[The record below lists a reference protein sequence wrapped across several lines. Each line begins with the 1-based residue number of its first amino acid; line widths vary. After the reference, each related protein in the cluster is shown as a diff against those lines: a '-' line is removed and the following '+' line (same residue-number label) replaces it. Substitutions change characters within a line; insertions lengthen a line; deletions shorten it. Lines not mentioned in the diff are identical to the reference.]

1 MLRVHLSGLF
11 YFELLIDIEIFE
23 KMQVYAE
30 TNGQDFEEQSVY
42 YQHGQADTADQ
53 QYIRQGDFGYPGE
66 IRQVVSDMMLSVNPP
81 LRLQAVIDGDDC
93 RKRAKI
99 IESAGILAFPR
110 HLLVLK
116 FSKNIKDLE
125 VLA

>member
-1 MLRVHLSGLF
+1 MPMSDIERRDKSSGRQFISMAWCGAEYYGGNHGWGVSCSLCLPVKGWTCLRVHLSGLF

-66 IRQVVSDMMLSVNPP
+66 IRQVVSDIGA
-81 LRLQAVIDGDDC
+81 Q
-93 RKRAKI
+93 
-99 IESAGILAFPR
+99 E
-110 HLLVLK
+110 
-116 FSKNIKDLE
+116 
-125 VLA
+125 